1 MPGLMWLAEP
11 RYAGRWPFCLTFVRG
26 TGEDPAL
33 AAFGA
38 DPGEPG
44 TRATARSALATA
56 TPPGLP
62 LVLVRPAG
70 IWLAVLEQN
79 VPPYGTRPDVL
90 RAASAGSEAVT
101 IYQDIGKLNHEF
113 AHAAGGQ
120 VVSAVRTTVP
130 PHWWGHAPGRLQPL
144 AEELGL
150 GGAGDSD
157 LTSLEVLLALAEGV
171 FGLSLEEAELD
182 QPWRLGHI
190 RPGPGTRPAS
200 PPGRAAAG
208 AGPAG
213 AGTAGAGPAG
223 TGPAGTG
230 PAGLADA
237 GPASAH
243 VRRLLAA
250 GVSPAEIAERT
261 GLTPVGVDRL
271 ARAVLPQIPAA
282 TAARL
287 LAIEVP

>member
-26 TGEDPAL
+26 TGEDQVL

-44 TRATARSALATA
+44 TRAAPALATA
-56 TPPGLP
+56 MPPDLP

-70 IWLAVLEQN
+70 DWLAALEQN

-90 RAASAGSEAVT
+90 RAASAGGDAVT

-113 AHAAGGQ
+113 AHAARGQ

-130 PHWWGHAPGRLQPL
+130 PHWWGEDPGRLQPL
-144 AEELGL
+144 ADELGL
-150 GGAGDSD
+150 RGAADSD
-157 LTSLEVLLALAEGV
+157 LTNLEVLLALAEGV
-171 FGLSLEEAELD
+171 FGLSLEEADLD
-182 QPWRLGHI
+182 QPWRAGHI
-190 RPGPGTRPAS
+190 RPGPDARPAN

-208 AGPAG
+208 AGPAD
-213 AGTAGAGPAG
+213 
-223 TGPAGTG
+223 
-230 PAGLADA
+230 LADA
-237 GPASAH
+237 GPAGAH
-243 VRRLLAA
+243 VRHLLAA
-250 GVSPAEIAERT
+250 GVSPAEIAERA
-261 GLTPVGVDRL
+261 GITPVGVDRL
-271 ARAVLPQIPAA
+271 ARAVLPQIPAD
-282 TAARL
+282 TVARL